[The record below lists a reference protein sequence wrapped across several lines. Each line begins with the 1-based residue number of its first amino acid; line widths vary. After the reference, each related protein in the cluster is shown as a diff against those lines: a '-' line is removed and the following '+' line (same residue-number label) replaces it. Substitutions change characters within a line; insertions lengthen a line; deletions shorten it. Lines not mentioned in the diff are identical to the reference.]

1 MPDTL
6 QLPSTPTQRALKWT
20 VFLGATAFV
29 LYLCLRI
36 LGPFLN
42 IIAWASVL
50 AITFYPLHRDLR
62 QRLGRPALSAFIC
75 SALVV
80 VAFVIPLL
88 FIVGVAI
95 DQLLALGESLKGTYA
110 DPNALL
116 ATPVG
121 RAYEWVMRR
130 LGLDFDTRAVVDW
143 GMQNAS
149 AVAGAVA
156 GYTVAIAASVT
167 GAVISFIFIIFAM
180 FLLFRDGD
188 RMVARIPDLLPFERA
203 QSEALLFRIRD
214 AIHGGV
220 FGIVVIALIQG
231 ALCGGMFWVLGI
243 QSAALW
249 GMVTVLTS
257 VLPVV
262 GAAGVWVPGV
272 VYLIASGRWPA
283 AIVLAVWG
291 SIVISASDNFLRPRL
306 VGGRV
311 GLSELVM
318 FFALL
323 GGLRLFGVLGIVL
336 GPVLFAIAASIIDVL
351 SARPAVAEATVTTLT
366 SQITHGTTKTRNPD

>member
-1 MPDTL
+1 MPDV
-6 QLPSTPTQRALKWT
+6 LPLPPTPTQRALKWT
-20 VFLGATAFV
+20 IFLGATAFIV
-29 LYLCLRI
+29 YLCLRI
-36 LGPFLN
+36 LAPFLN
-42 IIAWASVL
+42 VIAWAAVL

-62 QRLGRPALSAFIC
+62 QRLRRPALSALVC
-75 SALVV
+75 SAVVV
-80 VAFVIPLL
+80 VAFLIPLL
-88 FIVGVAI
+88 FIVGVAV
-95 DQLLALGESLKGTYA
+95 DQLLALGQSLQREFA
-110 DPNALL
+110 DQNAFM

-121 RAYEWVMRR
+121 RAYEWGMARV
-130 LGLDFDTRAVVDW
+130 GLDNKAVIDW
-143 GMQNAS
+143 ATQNAS
-149 AVAGAVA
+149 AVAGVVA

-167 GAVISFIFIIFAM
+167 GAIISFVFIVFAM

-188 RMVARIPDLLPFERA
+188 RIVARIPDLLPFQPA

-231 ALCGGMFWVLGI
+231 ALVGGMFWLLGI
-243 QSAALW
+243 PSAALW
-249 GMVTVLTS
+249 AMVTVLTS
-257 VLPVV
+257 VLPMV
-262 GAAGVWVPGV
+262 GSAGVWAPGV
-272 VYLIASGRWPA
+272 VYLIVQERWPA
-283 AIVLAVWG
+283 AIVLALSG
-291 SIVISASDNFLRPRL
+291 IAISTVDNFLRPKL

-351 SARPAVAEATVTTLT
+351 SARPAVAEAVLPTPA
-366 SQITHGTTKTRNPD
+366 SQSTHGTTKTRNSD